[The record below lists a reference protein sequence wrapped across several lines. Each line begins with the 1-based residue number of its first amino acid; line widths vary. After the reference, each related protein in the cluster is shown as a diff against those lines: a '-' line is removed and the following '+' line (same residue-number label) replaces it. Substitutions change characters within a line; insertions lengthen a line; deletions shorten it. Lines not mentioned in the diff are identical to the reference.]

1 MNMRISKFSSNVGAV
16 AAIVL
21 GLAAGPTSAL
31 AGDGQSAASDTPT
44 RVVGTMAGQLQPGTQ
59 ATFAYYRFDY
69 PGGGR
74 VASIN
79 LQVEPDLPTVLQNA
93 GFRVYGPQRGR
104 VYLTSGLQPGLVP
117 NVTGDLV
124 SEDAGA
130 YLVQVYNAAPTVPVA
145 FRIWVTGLPAG
156 AATDLADATT
166 PEVAPEASGPTT
178 GRARTVQQ
186 ASTAETAIALTRAL
200 PGHLDAGPDARFAY
214 YRFNYQAGTP
224 ATINLNVTPDDGGVL
239 GRVGFRVYG
248 PRAGWVY
255 ATSGVQPGL
264 TPNISGDML
273 GDETGEYLIQVY
285 DVDVLTPIDFV
296 IWGTGM
302 PQRAVESTVS
312 STDPSLPAPA
322 PPGN

>member
-1 MNMRISKFSSNVGAV
+1 MMRISMHRRRLGPVVALLVALAGAP
-16 AAIVL
+16 A
-21 GLAAGPTSAL
+21 SAL
-31 AGDGQSAASDTPT
+31 ATGGQSGAADRPVP
-44 RVVGTMAGQLQPGTQ
+44 VVGTMEGQLEPGPR
-59 ATFAYYRFDY
+59 APFAYYRFVY

-79 LQVEPDLPTVLQNA
+79 LQVEPDLPTVLQSA

-124 SEDAGA
+124 SEDAGV
-130 YLVQVYNAAPTVPVA
+130 YLVQVYNYAPTVPVA
-145 FRIWVTGLPAG
+145 FRIWVTGLPAE
-156 AATDLADATT
+156 AATAPPDATT
-166 PEVAPEASGPTT
+166 PDVAPEASSPST
-178 GRARTVQQ
+178 GRAGTVQQ

-224 ATINLNVTPDDGGVL
+224 ATINLNVTPDDGQVL

-255 ATSGVQPGL
+255 ATSGAQPGL
-264 TPNISGDML
+264 TPNVSGDML

-285 DVDVLTPIDFV
+285 DVDVLTPVDFV

-302 PQRAVESTVS
+302 PQRAVESTTRS
-312 STDPSLPAPA
+312 IDPSTPA
-322 PPGN
+322 PPPPGN